1 MRIAFR
7 LARLCLNT
15 LLHHLLGALLC
26 AACATASLTT
36 CLTMS
41 LTTASR
47 VGAAEPTGATLTSGG
62 DENSVTTQKA
72 AGRDDAV
79 VVRSVLRKPGDDGS
93 KAYRIPGLAT
103 STRGTLLAVFDIRYD
118 GSGDLPANI
127 DVGLMRSTDEGE
139 SWSAMQRILDFD
151 KSVPNSLGNGVGDP
165 TIVVDRVTGTIFV
178 AALWSNGN
186 RGWKGSG
193 PGMSP
198 EETGQ
203 LVLTK
208 SNDDGQTWSAPINIT
223 QQVKSPA
230 WRLCFNG
237 PGAGIQLQDGTM
249 VIPAQYREADGTAH
263 SCFIYSRDHGVSWSI
278 SPPAIPGDR
287 PTSESQIA
295 ELDDGSLLLSMR
307 DESRSGQRLWSRWTW
322 HPATTASQTL
332 SPTNGAATVAGEWSE
347 PWWVVT
353 DPTCMASLI
362 KYTDGQLLLSNPN
375 HPTKRVALTVRSSS
389 DGGKTWSTGRLLA
402 DGECM
407 YSCMTVLDSGKIGI
421 LYEVDDTLTF
431 AKFPYAWLE
440 SGEAP

>member
-1 MRIAFR
+1 MRIVFSSAS
-7 LARLCLNT
+7 LWLNK
-15 LLHHLLGALLC
+15 LLYNLFC
-26 AACATASLTT
+26 AACMT
-36 CLTMS
+36 
-41 LTTASR
+41 
-47 VGAAEPTGATLTSGG
+47 ATLTAALSTALSVRAVEPTRSTVDSGS
-62 DENSVTTQKA
+62 DESTGAAPNV
-72 AGRDDAV
+72 AGREDAV

-103 STRGTLLAVFDIRYD
+103 STQGTLLAVFDIRHD

-139 SWSAMQRILDFD
+139 SWSTMQRILDFD
-151 KSVPNSLGNGVGDP
+151 KSVPDSLGNGVGDP

-178 AALWSNGN
+178 AALWSKGN

-208 SNDDGQTWSAPINIT
+208 SDDDGQTWSAPINIT

-237 PGAGIQLQDGTM
+237 PGAGIQLQDETL

-263 SCFIYSRDHGVSWSI
+263 ACFIYSRDHGVSWSI
-278 SPPAIPGDR
+278 SPPAIPGER

-307 DESRSGQRLWSRWTW
+307 DESRSGQRLWSLWTW
-322 HPATTASQTL
+322 HPATTATQAPS
-332 SPTNGAATVAGEWSE
+332 STNGAATVAGEWSE

-362 KYTDGQLLLSNPN
+362 KYTAGQLLFSNPN
-375 HPTKRVALTVRSSS
+375 HPTERVALTVRSSS

-407 YSCMTVLDSGKIGI
+407 YSCMTVLASGKIGI

>member
-7 LARLCLNT
+7 SASLW
-15 LLHHLLGALLC
+15 LHKLLC
-26 AACATASLTT
+26 AACMTASL
-36 CLTMS
+36 S
-41 LTTASR
+41 TALS
-47 VGAAEPTGATLTSGG
+47 VGAADPTVATLTSGG
-62 DENSVTTQKA
+62 GESTATTQEVTTQNA
-72 AGRDDAV
+72 AGKVDAV

-103 STRGTLLAVFDIRYD
+103 STQGTLLAVFDIRHD

-208 SNDDGQTWSAPINIT
+208 SDDDGQTWSAPVNIT
-223 QQVKSPA
+223 QQVKLPA

-237 PGAGIQLQDGTM
+237 PGAGIQLQDETL

-263 SCFIYSRDHGVSWSI
+263 SCFIYSRDHGSSWSI
-278 SPPAIPGDR
+278 SPPAIPGER

-322 HPATTASQTL
+322 HPTTATQAP

-347 PWWVVT
+347 PWWVVA

-362 KYTDGQLLLSNPN
+362 KYTDGQLLFSNPN
-375 HPTKRVALTVRSSS
+375 HPTKRVALTVRSSG
-389 DGGKTWSTGRLLA
+389 DGGKTWSSGRLLA

-407 YSCMTVLDSGKIGI
+407 YSCMTVLASGKIGI